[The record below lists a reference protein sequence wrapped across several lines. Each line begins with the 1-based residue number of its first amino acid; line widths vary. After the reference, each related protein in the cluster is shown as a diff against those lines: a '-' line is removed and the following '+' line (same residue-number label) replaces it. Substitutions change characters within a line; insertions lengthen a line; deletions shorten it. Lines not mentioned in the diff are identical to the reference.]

1 MESMIRDMGLA
12 PQGIQKIDWVE
23 KHMPVLSGIAKQF
36 REEQPFAG
44 LKVVVSSSTRYTL
57 LPSVSVVVFAL
68 VSIVPSFLTVNSIS
82 VAYL

>member
-1 MESMIRDMGLA
+1 MVTL
-12 PQGIQKIDWVE
+12 
-23 KHMPVLSGIAKQF
+23 
-36 REEQPFAG
+36 
-44 LKVVVSSSTRYTL
+44 VVSSSTRYTL

>member
-44 LKVVVSSSTRYTL
+44 LKVVS
-57 LPSVSVVVFAL
+57 A
-68 VSIVPSFLTVNSIS
+68 SIWRQRPPIWRR
-82 VAYL
+82 